1 MKSVG
6 ELGKHL
12 IEGAKL
18 LEAKPCSDPD
28 SQVARL
34 FGVAVDKQEKGL
46 EGVFQQRLIVRDAR
60 LLNPKELEEASNTDM
75 PMTEVKTEV
84 AIDRI
89 TSKANPRQIERVPAG
104 AEFGFEFVLNLY
116 EGDNQDEYLNLLFEA
131 MELLQDDYLGGYGS
145 RGYGKIKFEIKSVKC
160 KTAKAYRDHEGPT
173 EVQVKIPDIFKAV
186 QPPKEA

>member
-18 LEAKPCSDPD
+18 LEAKPSSDPD

-84 AIDRI
+84 AVDRI

-104 AEFGFEFVLNLY
+104 AEFASEFVLNLY
-116 EGDNQDEYLNLLFEA
+116 EGDNQNEYLNLLFES
-131 MELLQDDYLGGYGS
+131 MELLQDDYLGGHGS
-145 RGYGKIKFEIKSVKC
+145 RGYGKIKFEIESVTC
-160 KTAKAYRDHEGPT
+160 KT
-173 EVQVKIPDIFKAV
+173 
-186 QPPKEA
+186 KEDYKELKVPQRLR